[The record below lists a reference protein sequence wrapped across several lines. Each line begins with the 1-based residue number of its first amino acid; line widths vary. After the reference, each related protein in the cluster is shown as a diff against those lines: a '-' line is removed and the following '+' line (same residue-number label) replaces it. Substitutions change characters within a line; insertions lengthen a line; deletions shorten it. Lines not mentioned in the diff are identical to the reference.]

1 MVLEEILIIRGPIDA
16 PEVVRAF
23 SEAGMPARITQT
35 VALEG
40 LVSAKG
46 KIRDIKALLKE
57 ENARIEE
64 LAEEF
69 RTEEGIEETGI
80 EEDEE
85 ETGAGRLHDNPGLNV
100 VERIAEVIAEFM
112 EMHKPG
118 DVIPADG
125 FKEWILQPVEAAPE
139 EELAEAVPPDAVSS
153 VLCKFLVFTSLE
165 ENDLIKIE
173 DEGVVVLGHMD
184 PEDIILTLPGVIVED
199 IHPDALKEHDI
210 QIEMT
215 VTAVPE
221 HRLEFG
227 PEAVLGADLEGID
240 ELIDGLEIDEDEYMM
255 FRQDVSLKQIVTT
268 RTLEILEERGTL
280 TPAEVAEALG
290 SSAVADTEEGWSIV
304 LNLTPEFVKGLL
316 TDLKKIGLVRK
327 KSGGFRAV

>member
-1 MVLEEILIIRGPIDA
+1 
-16 PEVVRAF
+16 
-23 SEAGMPARITQT
+23 
-35 VALEG
+35 
-40 LVSAKG
+40 
-46 KIRDIKALLKE
+46 
-57 ENARIEE
+57 
-64 LAEEF
+64 
-69 RTEEGIEETGI
+69 
-80 EEDEE
+80 
-85 ETGAGRLHDNPGLNV
+85 
-100 VERIAEVIAEFM
+100 
-112 EMHKPG
+112 
-118 DVIPADG
+118 
-125 FKEWILQPVEAAPE
+125 
-139 EELAEAVPPDAVSS
+139 
-153 VLCKFLVFTSLE
+153 
-165 ENDLIKIE
+165 
-173 DEGVVVLGHMD
+173 
-184 PEDIILTLPGVIVED
+184 
-199 IHPDALKEHDI
+199 
-210 QIEMT
+210 
-215 VTAVPE
+215 VPE

>member
-100 VERIAEVIAEFM
+100 VERIEVIEDAN
-112 EMHKPG
+112 PRRYSRRR
-118 DVIPADG
+118 
-125 FKEWILQPVEAAPE
+125 FKEDFAARR
-139 EELAEAVPPDAVSS
+139 SRS
-153 VLCKFLVFTSLE
+153 
-165 ENDLIKIE
+165 
-173 DEGVVVLGHMD
+173 G
-184 PEDIILTLPGVIVED
+184 
-199 IHPDALKEHDI
+199 
-210 QIEMT
+210 
-215 VTAVPE
+215 
-221 HRLEFG
+221 
-227 PEAVLGADLEGID
+227 
-240 ELIDGLEIDEDEYMM
+240 
-255 FRQDVSLKQIVTT
+255 
-268 RTLEILEERGTL
+268 RGT
-280 TPAEVAEALG
+280 
-290 SSAVADTEEGWSIV
+290 
-304 LNLTPEFVKGLL
+304 
-316 TDLKKIGLVRK
+316 
-327 KSGGFRAV
+327 GGGRAAGCREFRAVQVPGVHLWKRTSDRDREDEEWSCLGIWT